1 MNSVE
6 LHHVSDYIKYIEALP
21 EGYIAKQKFLYRGE
35 SRTDYD
41 LIPSIYRQTK
51 TEELQISK
59 TGETKPIYNSTYLL
73 NNTESGILQQFITEA
88 ASYIQNL
95 STDDRFIWV
104 EYAQHFGVPTRL
116 MDWTTNPL
124 VALYFACLGEANA
137 DGKVYILNH
146 SFYQQITDKY
156 TRKILS
162 KKTIKQCA
170 AEMIWKEKEKEVFPY
185 PVIFQPYFLDRR
197 MSAQSSCFMV
207 WGSNTQPLNDLVNEL
222 EREEQGKA
230 LYREKLADGSYSVV
244 ERHDT
249 ALTHLIIP
257 HTSKLQMLREL
268 DYMHVNQATLFPG
281 LDGIGK
287 SIEWR
292 NRLQI
297 SDRNSWL

>member
-1 MNSVE
+1 
-6 LHHVSDYIKYIEALP
+6 
-21 EGYIAKQKFLYRGE
+21 
-35 SRTDYD
+35 
-41 LIPSIYRQTK
+41 
-51 TEELQISK
+51 
-59 TGETKPIYNSTYLL
+59 
-73 NNTESGILQQFITEA
+73 
-88 ASYIQNL
+88 
-95 STDDRFIWV
+95 
-104 EYAQHFGVPTRL
+104 
-116 MDWTTNPL
+116 
-124 VALYFACLGEANA
+124 
-137 DGKVYILNH
+137 
-146 SFYQQITDKY
+146 
-156 TRKILS
+156 
-162 KKTIKQCA
+162 
-170 AEMIWKEKEKEVFPY
+170 
-185 PVIFQPYFLDRR
+185 
-197 MSAQSSCFMV
+197 MV